1 MLFVAFSLLLFIHVL
16 RVYFLLVQLVHVL
29 SCFSFGL
36 LCMGIWASWIWMDIS
51 FPTLVIFFT
60 IIFSKISS
68 YLFFFSFSSVIPK
81 IQILVCLVTQRSLT
95 LSSFF
100 SCFLF
105 ILLCFSYLHHS
116 IFHSFASAILLLVPS
131 IVFFYFSYCVVHC
144 WMSIFYFF

>member
-1 MLFVAFSLLLFIHVL
+1 MHAICCFFLASFHTCSSCLFFVGSTSTCLVMFLFWFIMYGNMGFMDL
-16 RVYFLLVQLVHVL
+16 DGYFLSHV
-29 SCFSFGL
+29 
-36 LCMGIWASWIWMDIS
+36 M
-51 FPTLVIFFT
+51 IFFT

-144 WMSIFYFF
+144 